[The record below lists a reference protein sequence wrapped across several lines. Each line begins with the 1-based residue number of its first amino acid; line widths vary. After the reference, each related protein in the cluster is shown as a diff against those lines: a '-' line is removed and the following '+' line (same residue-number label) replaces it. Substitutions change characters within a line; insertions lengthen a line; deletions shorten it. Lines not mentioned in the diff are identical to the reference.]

1 MRTANRWTVRLLSCA
16 LIVALCGIP
25 EAVQA
30 QSAAQVQRHNIAGEE
45 PPLQDQRT
53 PPDPVVRDQVTV
65 PEAAALPDA
74 PSSARLMAQAQATPA
89 PPANSAPAS
98 EPAASP
104 QDQTAPQ
111 QDQTATPQGTSA
123 ATTPTTNQNG
133 QAPATQNKPA
143 EEPAGAAAAQAGVTS
158 GGAASKPAGMAIAP
172 AKQRQVR
179 SLLIKLGAIAAGGAA
194 IGAVVALSKGS
205 PSKPPGAK

>member
-1 MRTANRWTVRLLSCA
+1 MRTANGCTVRLLSCV
-16 LIVALCGIP
+16 LVLALCGIP

-30 QSAAQVQRHNIAGEE
+30 QSAAPTRRASISGEE

-53 PPDPVVRDQVTV
+53 PVEPAVSGQDTV
-65 PEAAALPDA
+65 SEAAALPDA
-74 PSSARLMAQAQATPA
+74 PSSARLIAQAQAVPA
-89 PPANSAPAS
+89 PPANAPAS
-98 EPAASP
+98 TPGN
-104 QDQTAPQ
+104 QTAP
-111 QDQTATPQGTSA
+111 DQAESP
-123 ATTPTTNQNG
+123 ATTPNQNA
-133 QAPATQNKPA
+133 QALAPTQKPTQ
-143 EEPAGAAAAQAGVTS
+143 EPAGAAAAQTGVTS

-179 SLLIKLGAIAAGGAA
+179 SLFIKLGAIAAGGAA